1 MNDPHDHDHDH
12 DHGHDHE
19 GHDHGHHHHAPGPAA
34 AGKAWPR
41 LTLAVALVLV
51 AALAATLGVVRQGT
65 ALVVTRFG
73 DPVRVQ
79 TAPGLAWRLPAP
91 IERGVEIDLRLHTT
105 ATGLHDV
112 GTRDGLRLQL
122 AAFAAWRVPGDAA
135 RVVQHLRAVRGDATE
150 AANQLRTFLGS
161 ALETE
166 SSRFALADLL
176 NTDPAKLRL
185 AELEAAVA
193 ARLKAQ
199 LLDTYGVELVQV
211 GIERLGLPD
220 STVTATI
227 NRMIAERQTAA
238 EERKAHGVRLAA
250 EITENAYKESRI
262 TRAKAEEEASA
273 TIALGRTEAAAI
285 YGQAQAADPELY
297 AFLRG
302 LDTLDQIITSST
314 RLVLRTDAMPF
325 RILVDGPGR
334 RAESPAAPVTPAP
347 AAPVTPAPGAR

>member
-1 MNDPHDHDHDH
+1 MNDPHAHHDHAGHDHHDHDGHDHDHDH
-12 DHGHDHE
+12 HAHGQV
-19 GHDHGHHHHAPGPAA
+19 PASRS
-34 AGKAWPR
+34 WPR
-41 LTLAVALVLV
+41 LTLAIALVLV

-73 DPVRVQ
+73 DPVRVH
-79 TAPGLAWRLPAP
+79 TDPGLAWRLPAP

-122 AAFAAWRVPGDAA
+122 AAFAAWRVPGEAA
-135 RVVQHLRAVRGDATE
+135 RIVQHLRAVRGDATE

-166 SSRFALADLL
+166 SSRFALSDLL
-176 NTDPAKLRL
+176 NTDASKLKL
-185 AELEAAVA
+185 AELEAALA
-193 ARLKAQ
+193 TRLKTQ

-238 EERKAHGVRLAA
+238 EERKAHGIRLAA
-250 EITENAYKESRI
+250 EIAQAAYKEARI
-262 TRAKAEEEASA
+262 TKAKAEEEAST

-314 RLVLRTDAMPF
+314 RLVLRTDAAPF
-325 RILVDGPGR
+325 RTLV
-334 RAESPAAPVTPAP
+334 E
-347 AAPVTPAPGAR
+347 APGAPPAAQAPPATGVR

>member
-1 MNDPHDHDHDH
+1 MNDPHPPGSDHS
-12 DHGHDHE
+12 
-19 GHDHGHHHHAPGPAA
+19 HDHGHHDHAGHDHHHHGPSPAA
-34 AGKAWPR
+34 PR
-41 LTLAVALVLV
+41 SWLRIGVAAALLLV
-51 AALAATLGVVRQGT
+51 AALAATLSVVRQGT

-73 DPVRVQ
+73 DPVR
-79 TAPGLAWRLPAP
+79 TRSEPGLTWRLPAP

-122 AAFAAWRVPGDAA
+122 AAFAAWRVPA
-135 RVVQHLRAVRGDATE
+135 VESSIVQHLRAVRGDATE

-176 NTDPAKLRL
+176 TADPAKLKL
-185 AELEAAVA
+185 AELESAVA
-193 ARLKAQ
+193 VRLKAH
-199 LLDTYGVELVQV
+199 LLETYGIELIQV
-211 GIERLGLPD
+211 GVERLGLPD

-238 EERKAHGVRLAA
+238 EERKASGVRQAA
-250 EITENAYKESRI
+250 EISQTAYKDARI
-262 TRAKAEEEASA
+262 TKAKAEEEAS
-273 TIALGRTEAAAI
+273 TIIAGARTEAAAI

-302 LDTLDQIITSST
+302 LDTLDQIITSGT
-314 RLVLRTDAMPF
+314 RLILRTDAAPF
-325 RILVDGPGR
+325 RALVDGPGPHP
-334 RAESPAAPVTPAP
+334 PAAALTPQG
-347 AAPVTPAPGAR
+347 TR